1 MNYDKYEDSYQ
12 GPRRLEAT
20 NTESFLGLR
29 FINSQ
34 DDLVSERNISSKPNF
49 IIQGDDVL
57 IDYSGSENNLDLEEI
72 ESIFRKKRNNQQFTI
87 TNADYSNSIKGVDA
101 DFNGTYTFKR
111 LIDDDRILA
120 TPISGVSFPSET
132 RIYRSDYFKTTPLIG
147 VTLPPDTTLVNKIV
161 NELGIESRESFANLG
176 ALVGDSLKISG
187 ASGSVPE
194 NRLLKIT
201 DIEFEEDGTEIIT
214 VNRKVDEHNFTGV
227 PVIVTLYKNKN
238 AEPKKAGCFY
248 AKETIFDVN
257 SQQYIESGSFV
268 SCSQGYDFYNQIIA
282 DRKDYD
288 YLSFVGDCE
297 ECPEFFTQG
306 TNPIE
311 PESISE
317 PETPPVNILSTSEYR
332 DYTQLLTEVRPP
344 RSTQQITEEYF
355 TVKYENDQFT
365 INGET
370 NLNVEMAAGK
380 YYYFDL
386 SDSSLSGISARPW
399 TTNPLHDCA
408 NETSNITACLACV
421 DAKVSDG
428 DIDVGCANAIA
439 KGRCWEEHA
448 KDPNQPLSQNPYC
461 PEILES
467 CELVGDNTPESVC
480 FNNTIKTESSK
491 FAISKVRGGTNIG
504 GAEFSSG
511 VSRSGSLGEGS
522 SYVAFRPPIDYRD
535 YYWYIEGTDF
545 GGKITVKKTSKRISI
560 TKPVIRETDYSN
572 LVFET
577 YDMFSNQEKANK
589 RSTTLGCSGV
599 RVQRINDQEYYLP
612 CDSDADYEYYLGLY
626 NVKERKVTGPFSIN
640 GYYPLYNTPQAAVSA
655 SPTPTESR
663 NEEERQLGFI
673 GYHTHILD
681 GVTYFMPNGL
691 DLLGQQ
697 FHGNYVDDET
707 YARSIPYDPEYITVS
722 PEDIANGNYPPL
734 RDPPD
739 FPGGVNTCC
748 TCDQRGCQTNCM
760 ECLFKAIQAVESGD
774 WRNPFDDQ
782 QPLKQCDARASAT
795 AGGCGPFQI
804 FPAYVEDARS
814 VCRYGGGQSEP
825 HCCDI
830 PANAHELLCQNCGDL
845 PLPFRLECCQF
856 KLKLSRL
863 IVYCWYR
870 RWTRNQ
876 KFRNCGLPDCTGSGH
891 KSRQDGHTC
900 YTCEDMAK
908 MHKEGTCGHRCCQK
922 PECCYQAPN
931 EAEGGGPCARANQYW
946 ARVQSLMQT
955 ECPECLGPVISPT
968 GTPSQKGCC
977 CVSNTTIDNL
987 TKTDCD
993 RLGGLHNPGAECET
1007 GPCDGCCCQV
1017 EYLPDGSI
1025 ISYGETTR
1033 PEDCDDTPNN
1043 GKTFFPGQSC
1053 DDPRN
1058 PCGSEYG
1065 PDEPLLCCAPAE
1077 NEFGDITSYT
1087 CITSTIGQNCP
1098 AGTTNRTLLAKCEE
1112 FDTPCAVG
1120 CCCFPEPGG
1129 FQKRYISRISC
1140 QHQGGLFSPGISCK
1154 DTNCLFNDNP
1164 DVEEQVFVNKYTKV
1178 TDINEV
1184 VVDPGY
1190 SITEQTQTA
1199 ITYVQQTPEPTPA
1212 PQPPAPPTVAPPTVA
1227 PPTVAPPTSPPPM
1240 GGSMGGYSY

>member
-1 MNYDKYEDSYQ
+1 MNDDIYSDSYSS
-12 GPRRLEAT
+12 GRRLNAVDT
-20 NTESFLGLR
+20 KTFLGLR
-29 FINSQ
+29 FINSE
-34 DDLVSERNISSKPNF
+34 DDLFSERRLTSKPNF
-49 IIQGDDVL
+49 IIQGTDVL
-57 IDYSGSENNLDLEEI
+57 IDYSSIKNKLDLDEFQ
-72 ESIFRKKRNNQQFTI
+72 SIFRKKGTNKQFTI
-87 TNADYSNSIKGVDA
+87 ENANYSDSVQGIKA
-101 DFNGTYTFKR
+101 NFSGTYTFKR
-111 LIDDDRILA
+111 FVGDDRILV
-120 TPISGVSFPSET
+120 TPVSGVSYDTE
-132 RIYRSDYFKTTPLIG
+132 RKIYKSNFFGTTPLIG
-147 VTLPPDTTLVNKIV
+147 ITLPPNKTQSYKIV
-161 NELGIESRESFANLG
+161 NELGVDSSESFANLG
-176 ALVGDSLKISG
+176 ALIGDTLKLSG
-187 ASGSVPE
+187 ASAAANE
-194 NRLLKIT
+194 NRLYKIT
-201 DIEFEEDGTEIIT
+201 DIDIASDGTEIIS
-214 VNRKVDEHNFTGV
+214 VNRKLEEANFTGS
-227 PVIVTLYKNKN
+227 PVIITLFKGRGSESKFKN
-238 AEPKKAGCFY
+238 CYY
-248 AKETIFDVN
+248 AKETIFDTN
-257 SQQYIESGSFV
+257 TQRYIETDQFV
-268 SCSQGYDFYNQIIA
+268 ECEENYDFWARIRA
-282 DRKDYD
+282 DRENYNLTNVEGPMDGSCD
-288 YLSFVGDCE
+288 L
-297 ECPEFFTQG
+297 CPERYQGSDELLTQQ
-306 TNPIE
+306 PEE
-311 PESISE
+311 PEVVPASILLTE
-317 PETPPVNILSTSEYR
+317 EYR
-332 DYTQLLTEVRPP
+332 DYIQTLEKVKVP
-344 RSTQQITEEYF
+344 RSIRQVVKELFNIEY
-355 TVKYENDQFT
+355 KNDSFT
-365 INGET
+365 INNENKTNIEIFAGE
-370 NLNVEMAAGK
+370 
-380 YYYFDL
+380 YYRFDL
-386 SDSSLSGISARPW
+386 SDPSLKNLGKR
-399 TTNPLHDCA
+399 
-408 NETSNITACLACV
+408 
-421 DAKVSDG
+421 
-428 DIDVGCANAIA
+428 
-439 KGRCWEEHA
+439 
-448 KDPNQPLSQNPYC
+448 
-461 PEILES
+461 
-467 CELVGDNTPESVC
+467 
-480 FNNTIKTESSK
+480 
-491 FAISKVRGGTNIG
+491 FAISKVRGGTNV
-504 GAEFSSG
+504 GAGEFSSG
-511 VSRSGSLGEGS
+511 VDRSGSLGDVGA
-522 SYVAFRPPIDYRD
+522 YVAFRPPIDYRN
-535 YYWYIEGTDF
+535 YYWYIEGTDL
-545 GGKITVKKTSKRISI
+545 GGEIVVKKIPNDVSI
-560 TKPVIRETDYSN
+560 TSPVIRTNDYSESI
-572 LVFET
+572 FEA
-577 YDMFSNQEKANK
+577 YDMFLTREKAVK
-589 RSTTLGCSGV
+589 RSSVLGCPGI
-599 RVQRINDQEYYLP
+599 RTQKIHDQEYYLP
-612 CDSDADYEYYLGLY
+612 CNSDSLYEYYLGLY
-626 NVKERKVTGPFSIN
+626 NVKEKQATGPFSIS
-640 GYYPLYNTPQAAVSA
+640 GYYPLYNSPQSAVAA
-655 SPTPTESR
+655 SPTPTQAR

-673 GYHTHILD
+673 GYHIHVLD
-681 GVTYFMPNGL
+681 GITYFMPNGL
-691 DLLGQQ
+691 DVLGQQ

-722 PEDIANGNYPPL
+722 PEDIANGNYPTL

-774 WRNPFDDQ
+774 WRNPFDEQ

-830 PANAHELLCQNCGDL
+830 PANAHELLCRDCSEL
-845 PLPFRLECCQF
+845 PLLLRVECCQF

-922 PECCYQAPN
+922 PECCYQSPN

-977 CVSNTTIDNL
+977 CINNTTIDNL

-993 RLGGLHNPGAECET
+993 RLGGVHNPGAECET

-1065 PDEPLLCCAPAE
+1065 PDEPLLCCTPEE
-1077 NEFGDITSYT
+1077 NEFGNITSYT
-1087 CITSTIGQNCP
+1087 CTTSTLGQGCP
-1098 AGTTNRTLLAKCEE
+1098 AGTSSRILLEKCEDY
-1112 FDTPCAVG
+1112 DTPCAVG

-1129 FQKRYISRISC
+1129 FQKRYINRIAC
-1140 QHQGGLFSPGISCK
+1140 QHQGGLFSPGVSCK

-1199 ITYVQQTPEPTPA
+1199 ITYVQQTPAPTPA
-1212 PQPPAPPTVAPPTVA
+1212 PTAAPRRATVTPA
-1227 PPTVAPPTSPPPM
+1227 PTSPPSPPSPPPS
-1240 GGSMGGYSY
+1240 GSMGGYSY